1 MKNDAA
7 SHHSKSSSSAAT
19 STTSSSSAA
28 RGVWFVTGASKGLG
42 LVIAKKLLASGYR
55 VAATS
60 RSLADLTAKLGAASE
75 SFLPLEL
82 DLGSEPSAR
91 RATAAT
97 LAHFGRLD
105 VIVNNAGYGQ
115 IGTIEEVS
123 DEEARRN
130 FDVNVFGVL
139 NVLRA
144 ALPTL
149 REQRS
154 GHVFNISS
162 VGGFSG
168 GFSGFGIYCATKFA
182 VAGLTES
189 LQADL
194 APFGV
199 HVTLVYPGYFRT
211 EFLASGS
218 IHRPANPIAAYELAR
233 GSEEKHVQ
241 EINGNQPGDPEKLAD
256 ALLRAHQLDAPP
268 LHLFLGSD
276 AHARAEA
283 KQVQLSK
290 DLTTHRAL
298 SLSTDF
304 RDFSADS

>member
-1 MKNDAA
+1 MHSEDMKNDAA
-7 SHHSKSSSSAAT
+7 PKTTDKSSTSA
-19 STTSSSSAA
+19 TTASRSA
-28 RGVWFVTGASKGLG
+28 RSVWFITGASKGLG
-42 LVIAKKLLASGYR
+42 LVVARKLLAAGYR

-60 RSLADLTAKLGAASE
+60 RSLADLTSKLGPASE

-82 DLGSEPSAR
+82 DLGSEASAR
-91 RATAAT
+91 RAAAAT
-97 LAHFGRLD
+97 RAHFGRLD

-115 IGTIEEVS
+115 LGTVEEVS

-149 REQRS
+149 REQRA
-154 GHVFNISS
+154 GHIFNISS
-162 VGGFSG
+162 IGGFVG
-168 GFSGFGIYCATKFA
+168 GFSGFGVYCATKFA
-182 VAGLTES
+182 LAGLSES
-189 LQADL
+189 LHADL

-218 IHRPANPIAAYELAR
+218 INRPAHPIAAYEFAR
-233 GSEEKHVQ
+233 GSEEKHLQ

-256 ALLRAHQLDAPP
+256 ALIRAHQLDAPP

-276 AHARAEA
+276 AFAMAEA
-283 KQVQLSK
+283 KQDQVRK
-290 DLTTHRAL
+290 ELTEHRAL
-298 SLSTDF
+298 SVSTDF
-304 RDFSADS
+304 

>member
-1 MKNDAA
+1 MKNNNA
-7 SHHSKSSSSAAT
+7 SQSSNSSTASTSSSAR
-19 STTSSSSAA
+19 S
-28 RGVWFVTGASKGLG
+28 VWFITGASKGLG

-60 RSLADLTAKLGAASE
+60 RSLGDLTSKLGPASE
-75 SFLPLEL
+75 GFLPLEL

-91 RATAAT
+91 RATDAVR
-97 LAHFGRLD
+97 AHFGRLD

-115 IGTIEEVS
+115 MGTVEEVS

-162 VGGFSG
+162 IGGFVG
-168 GFSGFGIYCATKFA
+168 GFSGFGVYCATKFA
-182 VAGLTES
+182 LAGLSES

-218 IHRPANPIAAYELAR
+218 INRPANPIAAYEFAR

-256 ALLRAHQLDAPP
+256 ALIRAHELDAPP

-276 AHARAEA
+276 AHAMAEA

-298 SLSTDF
+298 SVSTDF
-304 RDFSADS
+304 